1 MSKPK
6 KSWKELSPTAKAA
19 IVAVAAVDAGTRV
32 WALRDL
38 AGRRPEEIN
47 GPKRAWAI
55 GLSIG
60 STAGVGPA
68 VYLLWGRKRR
78 G

>member
-1 MSKPK
+1 MRLPK
-6 KSWKELSPTAKAA
+6 KKWKELSTTGKASV
-19 IVAVAAVDAGTRV
+19 VAVAAIDAGLRV

-38 AGRRPEEIN
+38 AGRQQAEVN

-55 GLSIG
+55 GLSLG